1 MGHYAMFWYMYIFYN
16 IQNNVDVSIFSC
28 NYYILMQ
35 SFKVLYF
42 LASRNIK
49 YFIITIILL

>member
-16 IQNNVDVSIFSC
+16 IQNNVDVSISSC